1 MKEIK
6 LIIEKR
12 NEIVIKYC
20 KEKGWPLDPGNLTID
35 QVMEIRSLEEWKNVT
50 K

>member
-1 MKEIK
+1 MEDF
-6 LIIEKR
+6 IEKR
-12 NEIVIKYC
+12 NKIVRKYC
-20 KEKGWPLDPGNLTID
+20 KEKGWPLDLENLTID